1 MKVSRILHYPIYI
14 AALFLI
20 GCETVR
26 LPDAGEYSPPTIKV
40 SMPGTDLSAA
50 YGTTVNVDYLREDE
64 TAVFRGVNPNTR
76 YVFLATA
83 EDLQT
88 GVKDVTIQFRLR
100 FKCQVRIYDR
110 NGEEREFGFFE
121 EEQNLDRR
129 IPPPSSGDDV
139 PKVKVV
145 STTAVLKKAN
155 EICAS
160 NGGQRAGGI
169 MHAEVTASAT
179 NYFNLSSSKQYDLT
193 FRF

>member
-26 LPDAGEYSPPTIKV
+26 LPDGGEYSPPTIKV

-76 YVFLATA
+76 FTFLATA
-83 EDLQT
+83 EDLQS
-88 GVKDVTIQFRLR
+88 GVKNVSVQFRVK
-100 FKCQVRIYDR
+100 FKCQVRSYNPDGSEKEYGFSEL
-110 NGEEREFGFFE
+110 GE
-121 EEQNLDRR
+121 NLDRS
-129 IPPPSSGDDV
+129 IPLPGSGDEV

-155 EICAS
+155 EICS
-160 NGGQRAGGI
+160 RLGGVGGT
-169 MHAEVTASAT
+169 MYAKVTASAT